1 MCSPDEAKDALDEV
15 IEYVDIIFASHP
27 DETKSI
33 IRADSPEE
41 AIDYFH
47 QKGISTIVITMGQE
61 GALVSSPQGV
71 YRASSIAPK
80 GVSDTTGAGDAFV
93 GAFLHCLVNG
103 LDTKT
108 GLQWGVAAA
117 GIKVGGRGGIIS
129 QPTLQQVQLM
139 ADNIK
144 VKII

>member
-1 MCSPDEAKDALDEV
+1 
-15 IEYVDIIFASHP
+15 
-27 DETKSI
+27 
-33 IRADSPEE
+33 
-41 AIDYFH
+41 
-47 QKGISTIVITMGQE
+47 MGEE